1 MMLPNLDFS
10 YDNYTSKTKM
20 KEALAGLY
28 GWQRGAFDDTWDT
41 HKSGYNFDLLEL
53 LYLKKKAIHK

>member
-1 MMLPNLDFS
+1 
-10 YDNYTSKTKM
+10 M

-41 HKSGYNFDLLEL
+41 HKSGYNFDLLQPI
-53 LYLKKKAIHK
+53 LKEEGYTQIVNVRNPKNRHLRNNMCC

>member
-1 MMLPNLDFS
+1 
-10 YDNYTSKTKM
+10 M

-41 HKSGYNFDLLEL
+41 HKSGYNFDLFLRILKEEL
-53 LYLKKKAIHK
+53 YTNS